1 MIFYILTVINLLTF
15 FVFFADKRKAIKHQ
29 RRISENTLLMLSFLG
44 GSLGA
49 AIGMLIFRHK
59 ISKITFLIKFFGV
72 IVLQTILLIIF
83 YQKLK
88 QLYI

>member
-15 FVFFADKRKAIKHQ
+15 FVFFTDKLKAIKHQ
-29 RRISENTLLMLSFLG
+29 RRISENTLLMLSFFG

-72 IVLQTILLIIF
+72 IVIQTILLIIF

>member
-1 MIFYILTVINLLTF
+1 MIFYLLTIINLLTF

-29 RRISENTLLMLSFLG
+29 RRISENTLLMLSFFG
-44 GSLGA
+44 GSVGA

>member
-1 MIFYILTVINLLTF
+1 MIFYILTAINLLTF
-15 FVFFADKRKAIKHQ
+15 FVFFTDKRKAIKHQ
-29 RRISENTLLMLSFLG
+29 RRISENTLLVLSFFG

-59 ISKITFLIKFFGV
+59 ISKITFMIKFFGV
-72 IVLQTILLIIF
+72 IVLQSILLIIF

>member
-29 RRISENTLLMLSFLG
+29 RRISENTLLMLSFFG

-49 AIGMLIFRHK
+49 GVGMLIFSHK
-59 ISKITFLIKFFGV
+59 ISKKIFLVKFFV
-72 IVLQTILLIIF
+72 ILVLQIILFFF
-83 YQKLK
+83 YEKLK
-88 QLYI
+88 QIYF